1 MTPAPERPCT
11 RCGHEAMYHG
21 ASTWCESHEGGTKQ
35 RQCDCAGWAAA
46 PVTDAGLD
54 VERLYRVLATFGLI
68 EACAQIMT
76 AVQDGVPIAAEYAA
90 LSRQAE
96 KEMA

>member
-1 MTPAPERPCT
+1 
-11 RCGHEAMYHG
+11 MYHG

-54 VERLYRVLATFGLI
+54 VERLARAMREDALTIAAAVDDYPVGDLDDYRS
-68 EACAQIMT
+68 EAQR
-76 AVQDGVPIAAEYAA
+76 IAAEYAA

-96 KEMA
+96 KETA